1 MFSCVCVCAC
11 VFILRVR
18 VEVKVDSWCWAG
30 SLFQWSSVCS
40 KLWRPRPPN
49 LPHHHPLPSSR
60 LLLLSLTNPVFSN
73 CKQITHINHY
83 LETFFSKFRITAYLL
98 VFILHCEFLLF
109 HLLKLITE
117 IEFGGLLLQFGEF
130 VLIFGYF
137 SQRWFDT
144 KFAMNRMNTK
154 IITVSAWKKKIQI
167 KIQKKSMVAYNL
179 PRRSLTRMLI
189 SLICHRTTSS
199 KEQKHIESPRLN
211 NNYAKSERTEEGL
224 F

>member
-1 MFSCVCVCAC
+1 MFSCVCVCLCAR

-60 LLLLSLTNPVFSN
+60 LLLLSLTNPVFSD

-83 LETFFSKFRITAYLL
+83 LEILHLLQYIVFIKFRITAYLL

-144 KFAMNRMNTK
+144 EFAMNRMNTK
-154 IITVSAWKKKIQI
+154 TSQLALGRKKF
-167 KIQKKSMVAYNL
+167 KS
-179 PRRSLTRMLI
+179 
-189 SLICHRTTSS
+189 
-199 KEQKHIESPRLN
+199 K
-211 NNYAKSERTEEGL
+211 
-224 F
+224 